1 MGMIS
6 LYLQKMIKIV
16 AYLIAL
22 VSLVAVVQTQRHQ
35 FKVNYALENCPAGT
49 TVQYAL
55 LSNGERSIMIVH
67 GRNNNGSSDG
77 CAAVVRL
84 QQTQSNPFQL
94 KFFKNVAN
102 VTAASSTTPNSSYA
116 IGTYVTVDSTPG
128 FGAIPSINGQFN
140 EPLENNAVEF
150 TDIPD
155 QYKRVCY
162 KNEVVNVKVGYEVR
176 MEKSESLK
184 LSGVQFLFHVL
195 DCSV

>member
-1 MGMIS
+1 MPTF
-6 LYLQKMIKIV
+6 L
-16 AYLIAL
+16 
-22 VSLVAVVQTQRHQ
+22 
-35 FKVNYALENCPAGT
+35 
-49 TVQYAL
+49 
-55 LSNGERSIMIVH
+55 
-67 GRNNNGSSDG
+67 
-77 CAAVVRL
+77 
-84 QQTQSNPFQL
+84 
-94 KFFKNVAN
+94 
-102 VTAASSTTPNSSYA
+102 
-116 IGTYVTVDSTPG
+116 
-128 FGAIPSINGQFN
+128 AIPSINGQFN